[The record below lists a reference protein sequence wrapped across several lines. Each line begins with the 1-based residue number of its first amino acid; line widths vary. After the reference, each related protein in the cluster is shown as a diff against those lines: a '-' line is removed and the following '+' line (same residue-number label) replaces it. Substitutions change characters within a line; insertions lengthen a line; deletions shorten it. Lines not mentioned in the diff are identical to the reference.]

1 MLALL
6 PLITLIVN
14 VSMTAL
20 QAAGITNASTSG
32 LITSLESTV
41 LPLISNLSSGQS
53 KTADVLAVLG
63 GLSGVIATLKT
74 QTGLDPAIL
83 AQVKTLDEAVQA
95 GLAAYVQAG
104 KGVDL
109 SVLVPIAA
117 VA

>member
-6 PLITLIVN
+6 PLITLIIN
-14 VSMTAL
+14 VSMAAL

-32 LITSLESTV
+32 LITSLEATV
-41 LPLISNLSSGQS
+41 LPLIANLASGQS

-63 GLSGVIATLKT
+63 ALSGVIATI
-74 QTGLDPAIL
+74 QAQAGLDPAVL

-109 SVLVPIAA
+109 TVLTLLAPV
-117 VA
+117 V

>member
-14 VSMTAL
+14 VAMAAL

-32 LITSLESTV
+32 LVTSLEATV
-41 LPLISNLSSGQS
+41 LPLIANLASGQS

-63 GLSGVIATLKT
+63 ALSGVIATIQA
-74 QTGLDPAIL
+74 QTGLDPAVL
-83 AQVKTLDEAVQA
+83 AQVKTLDAAVQS
-95 GLAAYVQAG
+95 GLSAYVQAG
-104 KGVDL
+104 KGIDL
-109 SVLVPIAA
+109 SVLTPIAA